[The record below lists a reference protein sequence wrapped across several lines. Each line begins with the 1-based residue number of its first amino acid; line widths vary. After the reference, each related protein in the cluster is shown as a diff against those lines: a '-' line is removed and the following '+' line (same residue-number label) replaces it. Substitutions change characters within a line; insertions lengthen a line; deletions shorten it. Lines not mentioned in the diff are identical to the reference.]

1 MLATKENKSA
11 SAKIADGNHYGFA
24 EKSLQERVASV
35 KYRDPCGSDDR
46 STNRTSGRA
55 DISPYNDFDIHR
67 RCDAVIQQSLM
78 ALKGQPW
85 MPLALVVEM
94 AGAPTTWQS

>member
-1 MLATKENKSA
+1 M
-11 SAKIADGNHYGFA
+11 
-24 EKSLQERVASV
+24 
-35 KYRDPCGSDDR
+35 KYCDPFGSDHR

-55 DISPYNDFDIHR
+55 GISPYNGFDMHQ